1 MANKNISH
9 SYGGMMQDVT
19 KSKFSNSFYF
29 EGKNIRILAT
39 DSQTSGSIT
48 NEKGTTFITAIPKPL
63 VNATLKTITY
73 GTKTLS
79 YNTTEFSYTI
89 ASADQQIIGTCN
101 SKDHA
106 IILSTDNQGYDC
118 IWKVHYVS
126 GNITLLYLRNLGFST
141 SRPIQVLNNY
151 ENKAI
156 DKIYW
161 VDGLNQMRFINL
173 EHSLINQDFEELI
186 NLPSTVIDM
195 VGKCNL
201 SQPTIKSIS
210 PGGIHTSGMIQ
221 YAYSLYRV
229 NSSQTKTSPIS
240 VLISLDKGAIGGG
253 ELNEIIGASPIVNI
267 KGLDTSYTNVKVYA
281 IKYTTFNAIPSI
293 SIIDDREIPA
303 NGDIDVFDDGR
314 SIGTLSLEEFLF
326 IGSNIIIPKHI
337 GTKFNRM
344 FLANYTE
351 LNFNVD
357 IDCRAYSF
365 NSTRTATVYDDLKIS
380 GTAVI
385 GTPYA
390 IVNDID
396 YDNAVLFKHDSINLN
411 YDTHR
416 FQKNGLTTG
425 GEGKYIKYELT
436 QTTAYNED
444 SKYFK
449 DDEIYRIGIEFF
461 NNYGQFSQPNW
472 IADFKAGSGNLE
484 GKYNTLKVELKPAL
498 FTWLTTN
505 VFSSVYDK
513 PVGYKVVIAE
523 RTTND
528 RTIVTSG
535 ILSTMMINDK
545 SRTET
550 ITDTYIK
557 SLSETLPKLP
567 NILIRNNN
575 AASQYGNSQPLE
587 RNKNIARMNRT
598 RKSPNNEL
606 QMAYCGDRDTAG
618 RGFQFNSMV
627 QLYSPEVMFK
637 TSVSL
642 SESTRLRIKGSL
654 KNTSNKSWAKVFNGA
669 TAEVEQE
676 VKALAGLSYH
686 YSTINTTEKGGAPQD
701 AHLYGLIAHPPG
713 SDPDKTTHS
722 MFYRQ
727 YTPINPTDPTNFTKA
742 PLKYTYDIY
751 GKPETTEKGQAGTNY
766 NNNSK
771 YRYVN
776 SIEGLATDGDYCDGK
791 NTWDKGGLYGRKI
804 VTVSTYGNRCIT
816 MVLGNDSALTAS
828 YNRPQLESAL
838 TFAGLTGENN
848 GLIGELVKSEEEI
861 YMGNLYGGNSYED
874 KIRTNYIE
882 IGEYQVLNS
891 SLPSTTILSP
901 GDTFVR
907 PFRFA
912 RMVRTDT
919 TLVKQGTVV
928 LEELIEVMSESTID
942 LKNRNDLSIQ
952 EWDTRFQPLDAE
964 YHEYNN
970 VYSQQPTLA
979 KRRRLNYNTK
989 RSNSF
994 STNVIATKVKSA
1006 GEIIDS
1012 WTDVQVNDVIT
1023 LDGKYGS
1030 INALTNFKDELY
1042 TFQSSAVAF
1051 LSVNPRVQVQGGDGL
1066 SIELGTG
1073 QVLDRYK
1080 YLSTTS
1086 GTVNKWSIVASPKYL
1101 YYFDLNNKSI
1111 MIASESDTK
1120 LSDEKGLHSFFQNN
1134 INTEALQIDNP
1145 LLKTGVTGNYDY
1157 INNELLMSFN
1167 QYGNDSFSIT
1177 YNEKLN
1183 QFVSL
1188 YDYFPSIIISMGPH
1202 LISTDPSNTTLNRH
1216 FAGQYNVFYGVKY
1229 PSSVTLNIN
1238 PEANLDCVF
1247 DNISFKSEVYLNGVD
1262 QPNNTITRIQAYNDY
1277 QSTALTTLTVG
1288 RNNNIRRKF
1297 RDWNALIPRTNRNRI
1312 RAPWIKLKLQFDN
1325 TSNYRLVLH
1334 DLNVYY
1340 TV

>member
-9 SYGGMMQDVT
+9 SYGGMMQDIT

-29 EGKNIRILAT
+29 EGRNIRVVAT

-48 NEKGTTFITAIPKPL
+48 NEKGTALMTSIPKPV
-63 VNATLKTITY
+63 VNSTLKTITY
-73 GTKTLS
+73 NSATLP
-79 YNTTEFSYTI
+79 YTTGEISYTVP
-89 ASADQQIIGTCN
+89 SGNQQIIGTCN

-106 IILSTDNQGYDC
+106 IILTTDNAGYDC
-118 IWKVHYVS
+118 VWKVNYVT
-126 GNITLLYLRNLGFST
+126 GNLTLLYLRNLGFST
-141 SRPIQVLNNY
+141 SRPIQILNNY

-161 VDGLNQMRFINL
+161 VDGLNQMRFLNL
-173 EHSLINQDFEELI
+173 EHSLVNQDLEELI
-186 NLPSTVIDM
+186 DVPATVIDM
-195 VGKCNL
+195 VGRCKL

-229 NSSQTKTSPIS
+229 NSSQTRTSPLS
-240 VLISLDKGAIGGG
+240 ELIPLDKGAIGGG
-253 ELNEIIGASPIVNI
+253 EVNEVIGASPIVNI

-281 IKYTTFNAIPSI
+281 IKYTTFNTAPSI
-293 SIIDDREIPA
+293 SLIDDREVPA

-314 SIGTLSLEEFLF
+314 NISTLSLEEFLF
-326 IGSNIIIPKHI
+326 IGSSIIIPKHI

-351 LNFNVD
+351 FNFNVD
-357 IDCRAYSF
+357 IDCRAFSF
-365 NSTRTATVYDDLKIS
+365 NSARSATVYDDLKMS
-380 GTAVI
+380 GTAVT
-385 GTPYA
+385 GTPLTITTDA
-390 IVNDID
+390 G
-396 YDNAVLFKHDSINLN
+396 YDNGTLFKHDAINLN
-411 YDTHR
+411 YDTYR
-416 FQKNGLTTG
+416 FQKDGVTKG

-436 QTTAYNED
+436 QTTVYNED

-461 NNYGQFSQPNW
+461 NAHGQYSQPNW

-484 GKYNTLKVELKPAL
+484 GRYNTLKVELKPTL
-498 FTWLTTN
+498 FSWLASTA
-505 VFSSVYDK
+505 FPASYDK
-513 PVGYKVVIAE
+513 PVGYKIVLAE

-545 SRTET
+545 SGTENT
-550 ITDTYIK
+550 TDTYIR

-575 AASQYGNSQPLE
+575 STSQYGNTQPLE
-587 RNKNIARMNRT
+587 RNKNIARMNRL
-598 RKSPNNEL
+598 RKNPNNEL

-637 TSVSL
+637 NSVSL

-654 KNTSNKSWAKVFNGA
+654 KNTVNKSWAKVLNGG
-669 TAEVEQE
+669 TGEVEQE
-676 VKALAGLSYH
+676 VKALAGVSYH
-686 YSTINTTEKGGAPQD
+686 YSTLNTTEKGNPGD
-701 AHLYGLIAHPPG
+701 AHVYGLIAHPPA
-713 SDPDKTTHS
+713 SDPDKVTHS

-727 YTPINPTDPTNFTKA
+727 YTRINTTDPSNFTKA
-742 PLKYTYDIY
+742 PINYTYDIY

-776 SIEGLATDGDYCDGK
+776 SIESVMTDGDYCNGRK
-791 NTWDKGGLYGRKI
+791 TWDNGGSYGRKI

-816 MVLGNDSALTAS
+816 MVLGNDSTITAS

-838 TFAGLTGENN
+838 ALSGLSGENN
-848 GLIGELVKSEEEI
+848 GIIGELVRSEEEI
-861 YMGNLYGGNSYED
+861 YMGNIYGGNSYED
-874 KIRTNYIE
+874 KLRTNYIE
-882 IGEYQVLNS
+882 IGEYHPLDS

-919 TLVKQGTVV
+919 TVVKQGNVV
-928 LEELIEVMSESTID
+928 LEEIIEVMSESTVD

-964 YHEYNN
+964 YHEYND
-970 VYSQQPTLA
+970 VYSQQPTLS

-994 STNVIATKVKSA
+994 ATNVIATKVKSA
-1006 GEIIDS
+1006 GEIIDN

-1030 INALTNFKDELY
+1030 INALASFKDELY
-1042 TFQSSAVAF
+1042 TFQDSAIAF
-1051 LSVNPRVQVQGGDGL
+1051 LSISPRVQVQGGDGL
-1066 SIELGTG
+1066 SIELGSG

-1080 YLSTTS
+1080 YLSTSS
-1086 GTVNKWSIVASPKYL
+1086 GTVNKWSVLTSPRAL
-1101 YYFDLNNKSI
+1101 YYFDLNNKA
-1111 MIASESDTK
+1111 MMTASESASK
-1120 LSDEKGLHSFFQNN
+1120 LSDDKGLHIFFNTA
-1134 INTEALQIDNP
+1134 INTDSLSLDNP
-1145 LLKTGVTGNYDY
+1145 LQFGISSGYDY
-1157 INNELLMSFN
+1157 LNNEVIMSFK
-1167 QYGNDSFSIT
+1167 QQSKPSFSIT
-1177 YNEKLN
+1177 YNEDRN
-1183 QFVSL
+1183 QFIAL
-1188 YDYFPSIIISMGPH
+1188 YDYVPSIFISKGSH
-1202 LISTDPSNTTLNRH
+1202 LISSDPTNTSLHRH
-1216 FAGQYNVFYGVKY
+1216 FAGEYNTFYGVKY
-1229 PSSVTLNIN
+1229 PSSVVLNVN
-1238 PEANLDCVF
+1238 PESTLDCVF

-1262 QPNNTITRIQAYNDY
+1262 QVDKTLTHIQAYNDY
-1277 QSTALTTLTVG
+1277 QSTVLTPLVVG

-1297 RDWNALIPRTNRNRI
+1297 RDWNALVPRDGRNRI

-1325 TSNYRLVLH
+1325 PSNYKLVLH
-1334 DLNVYY
+1334 DLDVYY